1 MLPLHKILENKSIVT
16 ESGQMIVWEQEE
28 ARGGRKR
35 LQRAMMKFGENAYI
49 FSILMISE
57 VHMDQ
62 NLSNYTF

>member
-16 ESGQMIVWEQEE
+16 ESEQMIVWEQEE

-35 LQRAMMKFGENAYI
+35 LQIAMMKFGENAYI